1 MMLWV
6 LAGFDAS
13 RHVADRFSED
23 DFTEGFR
30 QDAAV
35 PVVVSLESLSGLRP
49 AMVQD
54 QTSLTSAEWAPLVP
68 GDGC

>member
-1 MMLWV
+1 V
-6 LAGFDAS
+6 LAGFDTS
-13 RHVADRFSED
+13 SQVADRFSD
-23 DFTEGFR
+23 GDFTEGFR

-35 PVVVSLESLSGLRP
+35 PVVVSLECLSGFQP

-54 QTSLTSAEWAPLVP
+54 QTSLTSAEWVPLVP

>member
-1 MMLWV
+1 V
-6 LAGFDAS
+6 LADFDAS
-13 RHVADRFSED
+13 QQVADRFSYD

-35 PVVVSLESLSGLRP
+35 PVVVGLEGLSGFRP
-49 AMVQD
+49 AIVLD
-54 QTSLTSAEWAPLVP
+54 QTRLMSAEWVPLVP